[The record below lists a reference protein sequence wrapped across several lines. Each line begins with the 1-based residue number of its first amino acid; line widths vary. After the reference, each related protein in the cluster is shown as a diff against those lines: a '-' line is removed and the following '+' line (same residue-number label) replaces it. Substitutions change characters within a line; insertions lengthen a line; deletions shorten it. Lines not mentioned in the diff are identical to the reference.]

1 MVIVAALVAIAMSV
15 AIAPAPAAYPSAAR
29 SAAPPCSM
37 YFVAAVRH
45 GPHAGSTYRGVLRM
59 TLDASGRLAHGT
71 LQLIH
76 GGRLGVQ
83 RIRTSRDIGFRMV
96 THAGVLHGIGS
107 VNGRLRPC
115 VGRMTGALKG
125 PGRRDRGDWLA
136 ASGQTIEL
144 PDGSIFITAPTSH
157 VVYRADNALSA
168 PRVFAGA
175 VNTPGNVDGSRL
187 QARMNMP
194 GGIAFDSASSTLYI
208 ADVGNATI
216 RRLVLGSGQMTTTL
230 RPSAAV
236 AAAQA
241 AGYPGV
247 TAWEPQGLA
256 IGSGGAVFITDAR
269 NYVVWKYSPATQQ
282 LKLLAGRPGTP
293 GNADGSDTTVRFT
306 GPQRIAVSSNGLI
319 SVADVISQ
327 RLRIRDNG
335 TWSTL
340 SSCC

>member
-1 MVIVAALVAIAMSV
+1 
-15 AIAPAPAAYPSAAR
+15 
-29 SAAPPCSM
+29 
-37 YFVAAVRH
+37 
-45 GPHAGSTYRGVLRM
+45 M
-59 TLDASGRLAHGT
+59 TLDASGRLTHGT

-76 GGRLGVQ
+76 GGSLRVQ
-83 RIRTSRDIGFRMV
+83 RIRTSRDVGFRVV
-96 THAGVLHGIGS
+96 TRAGVLLGIGG

-136 ASGQTIEL
+136 SSGQTIEL
-144 PDGSIFITAPTSH
+144 PDGSLFITAPSSH
-157 VVYRADNALSA
+157 VLYRADNALSA
-168 PRVFAGA
+168 PSRVFAGA
-175 VNTPGNVDGSRL
+175 VNTLGNIDGPRL

-194 GGIAFDSASSTLYI
+194 GGIAFDSASSTLYV

-216 RRLVLGSGQMTTTL
+216 RRLVLGSGQMTTAL

-241 AGYPGV
+241 AGYPAV
-247 TAWEPQGLA
+247 TGWEPQA
-256 IGSGGAVFITDAR
+256 VAVGSGGAVFITDAR

-293 GNADGSDTTVRFT
+293 GNTDGSDTAVRFT
-306 GPQRIAVSSNGLI
+306 GPQRITVSSNGLI

-327 RLRIRDNG
+327 RLRLRDNG